1 MANSIT
7 YLDTYFPSGMWLAW
21 LQEQTPEDMHV
32 KEIRLHA
39 ENIITVLDSITNIV
53 GRDLY
58 DHFIITRIYTFI
70 MNKIFLRAPKIMRK
84 VTMALAVNLLS
95 ILY

>member
-1 MANSIT
+1 
-7 YLDTYFPSGMWLAW
+7 MWLAW
-21 LQEQTPEDMHV
+21 LQEQIPKDMHV

-39 ENIITVLDSITNIV
+39 AENILTILASIINIV

-58 DHFIITRIYTFI
+58 GHFIIARIFTFI

-84 VTMALAVNLLS
+84 VTMAL
-95 ILY
+95 I